1 MMKKN
6 KEFIEIKDVLL
17 RVNLEEKRLKA
28 RLKEIQD
35 FKMNALLILS
45 NPKMYNELR
54 GNENEQNRS

>member
-1 MMKKN
+1 MKKN

-17 RVNLEEKRLKA
+17 RVNIEEKRLKA